1 MTYLWYFHFHS
12 PNYFSFL
19 KILPTFQLSDLT
31 FSRFEKR
38 FSNPSHPSRPG
49 RRDSIWPLASLNM
62 KNGYEVTP

>member
-1 MTYLWYFHFHS
+1 MET
-12 PNYFSFL
+12 FSFL

-38 FSNPSHPSRPG
+38 FSNPSIPSRPG
-49 RRDSIWPLASLNM
+49 RLDCILPLSSINM